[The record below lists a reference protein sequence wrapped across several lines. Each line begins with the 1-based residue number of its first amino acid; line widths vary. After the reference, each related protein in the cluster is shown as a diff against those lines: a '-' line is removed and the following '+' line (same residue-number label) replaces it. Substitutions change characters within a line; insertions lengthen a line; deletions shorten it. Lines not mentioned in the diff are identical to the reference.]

1 MGDGRAV
8 ALQYRHP
15 PMSSAVAAYLKKIAA
30 AHASGAATELTYR
43 PALQEFLEQAAGG
56 AVTAVHEPGR
66 TECGA
71 PDFIVL
77 GNGAPIGHVECKDI
91 GANLGRAAKSE
102 QLRRYL
108 DALPNL
114 LLTDY
119 LSFRWYHDGI
129 LRLEA
134 HLARRAAGGALRE
147 EKNGAAE
154 LEKLLGEFFAAEAL
168 TVATATEL
176 AGRMAAQAR
185 LLYDGITRI
194 LRGGE
199 QQHGNLGGL
208 LADYR
213 KALIPR
219 LSVEQF
225 ADMQAQTA
233 AYGLFA
239 ARCRHRS
246 GSGRFTRKDA
256 VFIETNHFLHE
267 VFVRI
272 AGPKMDER
280 ISWIAD
286 NLAELLGRADMR
298 SVLED
303 FGGGDREHDPVI
315 HFYENFLKAYDPK
328 LREMRGVYYTPA
340 PVVSWMV
347 RSIDALLRKK
357 FNLADGLADAGKFD
371 FRPGPGAAAEKMHR
385 VLILDPAAGTGTF
398 LCGVIDRIYRTVR
411 GKGVGNGWSNYVRE
425 HLLPRLFGFE
435 FLMAPYAICY
445 LKMEMKLAETGVDAA
460 AAVKDRLLNV
470 YLANTLEKSEETV
483 AGPVFA
489 HEIVRE
495 ANEAHAVKQKKPV
508 MVVLGN
514 PPYSGHTANKG
525 EWIKKLL
532 HGSDDGRAVADYFSV
547 DGAPLG
553 ERNPKWLNDDYVR
566 FMRFAHWRIAQ
577 TGGGILGFITNHA
590 WIDNPTFRGMRRGL
604 LDDFDEIYILD
615 LHGNSRKKE
624 RAPDG
629 GKDENVFDIQQ
640 GVAIGL
646 FVKRRDRDNARPARV
661 FHADL
666 WGRRKEKFG
675 LLEDGDVDS
684 TAWSELAPNAPDYLF
699 VSRDASFAEEYES
712 GWKVTEIF
720 PHGGV
725 GITTARDRMVV
736 DFNQTPLLGRV
747 SKFRDSKESH
757 RDLCDSLQIPMK
769 KGWDIA
775 KARQSLQE
783 EARLRDFVNPVL
795 YRPFDR
801 RLIFYH
807 DALVWRTVKKVMG
820 HMLAGKNVGLC
831 IGRAGRVAGSEEWN
845 LVHITDSP
853 TDINLFR
860 RGGNYLCPLYLDPE
874 NGSPNGS
881 LDNGRKLNLAPK
893 FMAAVEKSLGAKP
906 RPEEVFHYI
915 YAVLHS
921 PEYRRRYRDFL
932 KTDFPRIPLPGNA
945 ALFRRLAAE
954 GETLAR
960 HHLMRDT
967 GARADKP
974 RFTGKGDCVVEKVRH
989 AGNKVHINDR
999 QCYSPVAERIWN
1011 HDIGG
1016 YRPAQKWLQDRKG
1029 RELKYEDILHYM
1041 DICAAL
1047 AETIRAMQR
1056 IDQAV
1061 AKHGGWGG

>member
-1 MGDGRAV
+1 
-8 ALQYRHP
+8 
-15 PMSSAVAAYLKKIAA
+15 MSSAVAAYLKKIAA

-272 AGPKMDER
+272 PGPKMDER

-347 RSIDALLRKK
+347 RSIDSLLRKK

-398 LCGVIDRIYRTVR
+398 LCGVIDRICRTVR

-489 HEIVRE
+489 REIVRE

-532 HGSDDGRAVADYFSV
+532 HGSDDGRAAADYFSV

-624 RAPDG
+624 RARDG

-736 DFNQTPLLGRV
+736 DFNQPPLLGRV

-999 QCYSPVAERIWN
+999 QCYSPVAERVWN

-1029 RELKYEDILHYM
+1029 RELKYEDIPHYM

>member
-8 ALQYRHP
+8 ALQYRYP
-15 PMSSAVAAYLKKIAA
+15 PMSSAAAYLKKIAA
-30 AHASGAATELTYR
+30 VYASGDATELTYR
-43 PALQEFLEQAAGG
+43 PALQALLEQAGGG
-56 AVTAVHEPGR
+56 AVTAVHEPRR

-77 GNGAPIGHVECKDI
+77 RNGAPIGHVECKGI
-91 GANLGRAAKSE
+91 GANLGRAARSE

-119 LSFRWYHDGI
+119 LSFRWYHDGS

-134 HLARRAAGGALRE
+134 HLARCAADGKLRG

-154 LEKLLGEFFAAEAL
+154 LEKLLGEFFSADAL
-168 TVATATEL
+168 TVAAATEL

-185 LLYDGITRI
+185 LLYGGIVRI
-194 LRGGE
+194 LQGDE
-199 QQHGNLGGL
+199 KQHGNLGGL
-208 LADYR
+208 LDDYR
-213 KALIPR
+213 KALIPQ

-239 ARCRHRS
+239 ARCRHRPEA
-246 GSGRFTRKDA
+246 GRFTRKDA
-256 VFIETNHFLHE
+256 VFIETNPFLHE

-272 AGPKMDER
+272 AGPKMDGR

-303 FGGGDREHDPVI
+303 FGGGDREQDPVI

-340 PVVSWMV
+340 PVVSWIV
-347 RSIDALLRKK
+347 RSIDFLLREK
-357 FNLADGLADAGKFD
+357 FNLADGLADAGRFG
-371 FRPGPGAAAEKMHR
+371 FCPGPGAETEEAHR

-398 LCGVIDRIYRTVR
+398 LCGVIDRVYRTVCDQ
-411 GKGVGNGWSNYVRE
+411 GVGNGWSDYVRE

-445 LKMEMKLAETGVDAA
+445 LKMEMKLAETGIDAA
-460 AAVKDRLLNV
+460 AAVKDRRLNV
-470 YLANTLEKSEETV
+470 YLTNTLEKSEETV

-577 TGGGILGFITNHA
+577 TGEGVLGFITNHA
-590 WIDNPTFRGMRRGL
+590 WIDNPTFRGMRQSL
-604 LDDFDEIYILD
+604 LEDFDEIYILD

-640 GVAIGL
+640 GVAVGL
-646 FVKRRDRDNARPARV
+646 FIKRRGGDGARPARV

-666 WGRRKEKFG
+666 WGRRREKFG
-675 LLEDGDVDS
+675 LLEDSDVDS
-684 TAWSELAPNAPDYLF
+684 TAWSELAPDAPDYLF
-699 VSRDASFAEEYES
+699 VSRDVSLAEEYEK

-725 GITTARDRMVV
+725 GITTARDRMAV
-736 DFNQTPLLGRV
+736 DFVRAPLLGRA
-747 SKFRDSKESH
+747 SMFRDSRESD

-769 KGWDIA
+769 KGWDVA
-775 KARQSLQE
+775 KARQILQE
-783 EARLRDFVNPVL
+783 EERLGDFVNPVL

-807 DALVWRTVKKVMG
+807 DALVWRTVKKVMC
-820 HMLAGKNVGLC
+820 HMLAGKNIGLC
-831 IGRAGRVAGSEEWN
+831 IGRAGHVVGSEEWN
-845 LVHITDSP
+845 LVHIADSP

-860 RGGNYLCPLYLDPE
+860 RGGNYLCPLYLYPE

-881 LDNGRKLNLAPK
+881 LDNSRKLNIAPK
-893 FMAAVEKSLGAKP
+893 FMAAVEEALGAKP

-932 KTDFPRIPLPGNA
+932 KMDFPRIPLPGNA
-945 ALFRRLAAE
+945 ALFRQLAAE

-974 RFTGKGDCVVEKVRH
+974 RFTGKGGCMVEKVRY

-999 QCYSPVAERIWN
+999 QCYSPVAEPIWN
-1011 HDIGG
+1011 HVIGG

-1041 DICAAL
+1041 DICAVL
-1047 AETIRAMQR
+1047 AETLRAMRR
-1056 IDQAV
+1056 IDQAA